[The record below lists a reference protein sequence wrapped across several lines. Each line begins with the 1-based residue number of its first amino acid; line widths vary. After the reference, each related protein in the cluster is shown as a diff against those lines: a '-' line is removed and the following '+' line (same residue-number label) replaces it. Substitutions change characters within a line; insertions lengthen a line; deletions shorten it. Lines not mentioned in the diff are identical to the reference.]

1 MTGGSILPLMTIA
14 LITLCSA
21 CTEPSPAE
29 SVMGIAVVT
38 ESGDSVTGAVVSA
51 ASVPP
56 QTSTRAPMEFVLPG
70 RLGDLIEL
78 RLSCPDDY
86 EAPPQKLSFRL
97 RSDKALGGAH
107 RSRPA
112 VHELICNPLRMS
124 VVLAVRARDAGG
136 VSMPGVRV
144 VVNGEPAGETSEA
157 GILHQEFVLDRHQRV
172 TVELVTAEEGG
183 SGEGVY
189 GRVRPRNPTRQYR
202 PEGDQVLVFAQE
214 FDIPAPERRRP
225 RPRTRRIPYQLR

>member
-157 GILHQEFVLDRHQRV
+157 GILHQEFVLDRRAALVDDDTGVRHPRRHDDHGLLDRQPRV
-172 TVELVTAEEGG
+172 TVALVTAEEGG
-183 SGEGVY
+183 AGEGV
-189 GRVRPRNPTRQYR
+189 
-202 PEGDQVLVFAQE
+202 
-214 FDIPAPERRRP
+214 
-225 RPRTRRIPYQLR
+225 